1 MTMTPAKQTKASREW
16 KGYTFEQLVYE
27 RAVALARIEVEKEVT
42 AISYDRVKQGNFG
55 MASGLFTRLM
65 GALNYADYIVL
76 LMQLYRH
83 LSPLFK
89 KKKK

>member
-1 MTMTPAKQTKASREW
+1 MYNLST
-16 KGYTFEQLVYE
+16 
-27 RAVALARIEVEKEVT
+27 
-42 AISYDRVKQGNFG
+42 RVKQGNFG